1 MQLIILVDFAIN
13 FDIHRIYTFH
23 TQTIS
28 ILFSNLYLRTFYFRA
43 EGTNK
48 RYERRVKVY

>member
-28 ILFSNLYLRTFYFRA
+28 ILFSNLYELSTSA
-43 EGTNK
+43 QKAQTNATNA
-48 RYERRVKVY
+48 V